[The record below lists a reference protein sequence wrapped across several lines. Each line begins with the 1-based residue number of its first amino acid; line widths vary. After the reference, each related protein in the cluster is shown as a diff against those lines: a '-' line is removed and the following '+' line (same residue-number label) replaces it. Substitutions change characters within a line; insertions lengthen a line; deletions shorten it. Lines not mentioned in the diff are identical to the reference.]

1 MIGLRY
7 DQKMWE
13 WLSLIIASQSGT
25 GMSWPQL
32 QCLSQWKLIVL
43 TRLKKMCWW
52 CGRVWGCMMYC
63 DSCGVCGVM
72 VTTAHLIMITQ
83 VETLVTGH
91 TDHVNLDQHTLQE
104 PRIPICLWPGEREHQ
119 LDQKQSTFIIWHHE
133 TQSYT
138 HGDNDSTRPWD
149 NDFNESSFGCFRA
162 LIKSC

>member
-43 TRLKKMCWW
+43 TRLKKMCGW

-91 TDHVNLDQHTLQE
+91 TDHVNLDQQHTAGAKNSNLSVAWRERTSAWPETINFYNLTSWNTVLYTWGQWLHQTMGQWLQ
-104 PRIPICLWPGEREHQ
+104 W
-119 LDQKQSTFIIWHHE
+119 K
-133 TQSYT
+133 
-138 HGDNDSTRPWD
+138 
-149 NDFNESSFGCFRA
+149 
-162 LIKSC
+162 

>member
-52 CGRVWGCMMYC
+52 CGRVRLYDVLWF
-63 DSCGVCGVM
+63 
-72 VTTAHLIMITQ
+72 LW
-83 VETLVTGH
+83 
-91 TDHVNLDQHTLQE
+91 
-104 PRIPICLWPGEREHQ
+104 CLWCDGDHSSSDHDHTGGDSGHRTHWSCQPGPAHTAGAKNSNLSVAWRERTSAWPETINFYNLTSWNTVLYTWGQWLHQ
-119 LDQKQSTFIIWHHE
+119 SMGQWIQWK
-133 TQSYT
+133 
-138 HGDNDSTRPWD
+138 
-149 NDFNESSFGCFRA
+149 
-162 LIKSC
+162 